1 MRAGEGGLTLIEVT
15 LSMVVLAV
23 GVLGAAGMQLRALQA
38 SEQARG
44 HSQAAWLAQGWLE
57 YARAGMGVGPIDQSR
72 WQAELKR
79 ALGEAAEGTV
89 RRDAGRVQ
97 VEVRWGRMQKDDP
110 LVVSLQGRAER

>member
-15 LSMVVLAV
+15 LSIVVLAV

-44 HSQAAWLAQGWLE
+44 HSQAAWLAQRWLE
-57 YARAGMGVGPIDQSR
+57 RMRAGSGVGPIDQSR

-79 ALGEAAEGTV
+79 TLGDAAEGNV
-89 RRDAGRVQ
+89 RRDVERVQ
-97 VEVRWGRMQKDDP
+97 IEVRWGRVQGDGP
-110 LVVSLQGRAER
+110 LIVSLQGRVER

>member
-15 LSMVVLAV
+15 LSIVVLAV

-44 HSQAAWLAQGWLE
+44 HSQAMWLAQGWLE
-57 YARAGMGVGPIDQSR
+57 RVRAGTGVGAVDRSR

-79 ALGEAAEGTV
+79 TLGDTAEGIV
-89 RRDAGRVQ
+89 RHDAGRVQ
-97 VEVRWGRMQKDDP
+97 VEVRWGPMRMDDP
-110 LVVSLQGRAER
+110 LVVSLQGGVAR

>member
-57 YARAGMGVGPIDQSR
+57 RVRAGTGVGPIDQSG

-79 ALGEAAEGTV
+79 TLGGAAEGSV

-97 VEVRWGRMQKDDP
+97 VEVRWGRVQKDDP
-110 LVVSLQGRAER
+110 LVVSLQGRVER

>member
-44 HSQAAWLAQGWLE
+44 HSQAA
-57 YARAGMGVGPIDQSR
+57 
-72 WQAELKR
+72 
-79 ALGEAAEGTV
+79 
-89 RRDAGRVQ
+89 
-97 VEVRWGRMQKDDP
+97 
-110 LVVSLQGRAER
+110 